1 MSFWSCLIQY
11 YGLPI
16 HRVQDETKCVQVED
30 KNKKVKWN
38 LVLIT
43 SADNLV
49 LLIVRVEL
57 GLEPRQ
63 K

>member
-1 MSFWSCLIQY
+1 MSFWSCLIQH
-11 YGLPI
+11 YGVPI
-16 HRVQDETKCVQVED
+16 SRVQDETKCVQVED

-43 SADNLV
+43 SADNLE
-49 LLIVRVEL
+49 LLTVRVGL

>member
-1 MSFWSCLIQY
+1 M
-11 YGLPI
+11 
-16 HRVQDETKCVQVED
+16 QDETKCVQVED

-49 LLIVRVEL
+49 LLIVRVER